1 MKNEWIYG
9 LCYGVTGLVFLFL
22 AINTNTVFTSLFW
35 GFCGAFLSIGLGR
48 IIRLVYWSDPKRSQR
63 YQELEELKQIEQHDE
78 LNNKLRNQSG
88 RIAYLIGL
96 FVICISIVVFS
107 FLGQAGLLMDAKI
120 FVFYLAGYLFFQ
132 IVVGIIVFYHLLK
145 KY

>member
-9 LCYGVTGLVFLFL
+9 LCYGVAGLVFLFL

-48 IIRLVYWSDPKRSQR
+48 IIRSIYWSDPKRSQR
-63 YQELEELKQIEQHDE
+63 HQKLEELKQIEQHDE
-78 LNNKLRNQSG
+78 LKEMLRNQSG
-88 RIAYLIGL
+88 RIAYLMGL
-96 FVICISIVVFS
+96 FVLCISIVVFA
-107 FLGQAGLLMDAKI
+107 FLGQAGLLMDAKV
-120 FVFYLAGYLFFQ
+120 FVLYLGGYLLFQ
-132 IVVGIIVFYHLLK
+132 IVAGIIVFYYLLK